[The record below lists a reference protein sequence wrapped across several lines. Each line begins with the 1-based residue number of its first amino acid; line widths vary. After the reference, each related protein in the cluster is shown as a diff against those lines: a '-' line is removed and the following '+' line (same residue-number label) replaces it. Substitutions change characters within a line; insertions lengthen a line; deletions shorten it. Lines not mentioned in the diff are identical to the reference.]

1 MEYKL
6 NQKVI
11 DNRNR
16 VFLAKTG
23 MSYDEFTKLDFDEQ
37 QQIIKEI
44 HKNDKVKNLVPVM
57 IGYGEHATF
66 IKMKKDKKYKTVDG
80 VIVSAVTTLEKEQKK
95 FKTKEKRYMSK

>member
-23 MSYDEFTKLDFDEQ
+23 MSYDEFTKLYFDEQ
-37 QQIIKEI
+37 Q
-44 HKNDKVKNLVPVM
+44 
-57 IGYGEHATF
+57 
-66 IKMKKDKKYKTVDG
+66 
-80 VIVSAVTTLEKEQKK
+80 
-95 FKTKEKRYMSK
+95 